1 MLPKP
6 IFRLPLLMTVCY
18 ALQGCVVA
26 SAVDLA
32 ATAVVQTGKI
42 AVKGTSAAVRAM
54 IPDGDDDDK
63 KAAKKEQKQ
72 REQAAREQAQQPP
85 LNLISGCPRPY
96 SAPCSNR
103 CSLKTTRVC

>member
-85 LNLISGCPRPY
+85 ESDFRLPETIQRPMQQ
-96 SAPCSNR
+96 PMQPEND
-103 CSLKTTRVC
+103 

>member
-42 AVKGTSAAVRAM
+42 AVKGTSAAVRAV
-54 IPDGDDDDK
+54 IPDGNDDDK
-63 KAAKKEQKQ
+63 KAKKEQKQ

-85 LNLISGCPRPY
+85 ESDFRLPETIQRPMQQ
-96 SAPCSNR
+96 PMQPEND
-103 CSLKTTRVC
+103 

>member
-1 MLPKP
+1 MA
-6 IFRLPLLMTVCY
+6 VCY

-42 AVKGTSAAVRAM
+42 AVKGISAAVRAV
-54 IPDGDDDDK
+54 IPDGNDDDK
-63 KAAKKEQKQ
+63 KAKKEQKQ

-85 LNLISGCPRPY
+85 ESDFRLPETIQRPMQQ
-96 SAPCSNR
+96 PMQPEND
-103 CSLKTTRVC
+103 

>member
-1 MLPKP
+1 MV
-6 IFRLPLLMTVCY
+6 VCY

-42 AVKGTSAAVRAM
+42 AVKGTSAAVRAV
-54 IPDGDDDDK
+54 IPDGNDDDK
-63 KAAKKEQKQ
+63 KAKKEQKQ

-85 LNLISGCPRPY
+85 APDFRLPETIQRPMQQ
-96 SAPCSNR
+96 PMQPEND
-103 CSLKTTRVC
+103 

>member
-42 AVKGTSAAVRAM
+42 AVKGTSAVVRAV
-54 IPDGDDDDK
+54 IPDGNDDDK
-63 KAAKKEQKQ
+63 KAKKEQKQ
-72 REQAAREQAQQPP
+72 REQAAREQAKQPPAPDFRLPETIQRPMQQPMQP
-85 LNLISGCPRPY
+85 END
-96 SAPCSNR
+96 
-103 CSLKTTRVC
+103 

>member
-1 MLPKP
+1 M
-6 IFRLPLLMTVCY
+6 CY

-42 AVKGTSAAVRAM
+42 AVKGTSVAVRAV
-54 IPDGDDDDK
+54 IPNGNDDDK
-63 KAAKKEQKQ
+63 KAKKEQKQ

-85 LNLISGCPRPY
+85 APDFRLPETIQRPMQQ
-96 SAPCSNR
+96 PMQPEND
-103 CSLKTTRVC
+103 

>member
-1 MLPKP
+1 MA
-6 IFRLPLLMTVCY
+6 VCY

-42 AVKGTSAAVRAM
+42 AVKGTSAAGRAV
-54 IPDGDDDDK
+54 IPDGNDDDK
-63 KAAKKEQKQ
+63 KAKKEQKQ

-85 LNLISGCPRPY
+85 ESDFRLPETIQRPMQQ
-96 SAPCSNR
+96 PMQPEND
-103 CSLKTTRVC
+103 

>member
-1 MLPKP
+1 MA
-6 IFRLPLLMTVCY
+6 VCY

-42 AVKGTSAAVRAM
+42 AVKGTSAAVRAV
-54 IPDGDDDDK
+54 IPEGNDDDK
-63 KAAKKEQKQ
+63 KAKKEQKQ

-85 LNLISGCPRPY
+85 ESDFRLPETIQRPMQQ
-96 SAPCSNR
+96 PMQPEND
-103 CSLKTTRVC
+103 

>member
-1 MLPKP
+1 M
-6 IFRLPLLMTVCY
+6 FRLPLLMAVCY

-42 AVKGTSAAVRAM
+42 AVKGTSAAVRAV
-54 IPDGDDDDK
+54 IPDGNDDDK
-63 KAAKKEQKQ
+63 KAKKEQKQ

-85 LNLISGCPRPY
+85 ESDFRLPETIQRPMQQ
-96 SAPCSNR
+96 PMQPEND
-103 CSLKTTRVC
+103 

>member
-6 IFRLPLLMTVCY
+6 IFRLPLLAAICCT
-18 ALQGCVVA
+18 LQGCVVA

-32 ATAVVQTGKI
+32 ATTVVQTGKI
-42 AVKGTSAAVRAM
+42 AVKGTGAVVRAV

-63 KAAKKEQKQ
+63 KAAKKAKKEQKQ

-85 LNLISGCPRPY
+85 
-96 SAPCSNR
+96 APDFRLPETLPQPTQPPMQPEND
-103 CSLKTTRVC
+103 

>member
-1 MLPKP
+1 M
-6 IFRLPLLMTVCY
+6 CY

-42 AVKGTSAAVRAM
+42 AVKGTSAAVRTV
-54 IPDGDDDDK
+54 IPNGNDDDK
-63 KAAKKEQKQ
+63 KAKKEQKQ

-85 LNLISGCPRPY
+85 APDFRLPETIQRPMQK
-96 SAPCSNR
+96 PMQPEND
-103 CSLKTTRVC
+103 

>member
-1 MLPKP
+1 M
-6 IFRLPLLMTVCY
+6 CY

-85 LNLISGCPRPY
+85 PESDFRLPETIQRPMQQ
-96 SAPCSNR
+96 PMQPEND
-103 CSLKTTRVC
+103 

>member
-42 AVKGTSAAVRAM
+42 AVKGTSAAVRAV
-54 IPDGDDDDK
+54 IPNGNDDDK
-63 KAAKKEQKQ
+63 KAKKEQKQ

-85 LNLISGCPRPY
+85 PESDFRLPETIQRPMQQ
-96 SAPCSNR
+96 PMQPEND
-103 CSLKTTRVC
+103 

>member
-42 AVKGTSAAVRAM
+42 AVKGTSAAVRAV
-54 IPDGDDDDK
+54 IPDGNDDDK
-63 KAAKKEQKQ
+63 KAKKEQKQ

-85 LNLISGCPRPY
+85 PESDFRLPETIQRPMQQ
-96 SAPCSNR
+96 PMQPEND
-103 CSLKTTRVC
+103 

>member
-1 MLPKP
+1 MPHSL
-6 IFRLPLLMTVCY
+6 FRLPLLMAVCY

-85 LNLISGCPRPY
+85 ESDFRLPETIQRPMQQ
-96 SAPCSNR
+96 PMQPEND
-103 CSLKTTRVC
+103 

>member
-6 IFRLPLLMTVCY
+6 FFRLPLLMAVCY

-32 ATAVVQTGKI
+32 ATTVVQTGKI
-42 AVKGTSAAVRAM
+42 AVKGTSAAVRAV
-54 IPDGDDDDK
+54 IPDGNDDDK
-63 KAAKKEQKQ
+63 KAAKKAKQEQKQ

-85 LNLISGCPRPY
+85 TPDFRLPETIQQPMQPEND
-96 SAPCSNR
+96 
-103 CSLKTTRVC
+103 